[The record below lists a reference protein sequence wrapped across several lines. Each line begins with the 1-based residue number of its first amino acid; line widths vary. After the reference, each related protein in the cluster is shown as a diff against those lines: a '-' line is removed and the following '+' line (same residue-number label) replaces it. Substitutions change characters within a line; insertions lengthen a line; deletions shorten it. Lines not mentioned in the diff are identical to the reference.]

1 MALSLTELQAV
12 TDDYIER
19 TTYDIY
25 FDSNVLLWKLM
36 SGAKGSTTE
45 MGDNLVG
52 PGELVDGGK
61 KIRVFLEYD
70 NANTGTYGAST
81 TIPLNKKEILNAAR
95 FDWGGKYA
103 SNSIDLDDQVQNS
116 GDAQLVDIAYSK
128 IKNMQKSIR
137 DQMGADI
144 FTTAATSDDIIGLA
158 DLFDSSTSTAYGGI
172 AEDDMAMWKHNTR
185 ASGNTMGLAVLQQL
199 RRDAKINSNKGGV
212 PDLYITTDELKDK
225 FENTLQTQARYR
237 DVDLVDA
244 GFNNVLFDGAA
255 VVPDVNQT
263 DNYIQALNTQ
273 YLAMKTHRDYQFT
286 KPVWTAEDP
295 NSKPDNLSAQI
306 RWIGQL
312 VCYNR
317 KAHAQDTNVQA

>member
-1 MALSLTELQAV
+1 MALLGELQAV
-12 TDDYIER
+12 TDDYFEK
-19 TTYDIY
+19 TTNDIY

-36 SGAKGSTTE
+36 SGGKGATTE

-52 PGELVDGGK
+52 PGDLVDGGK
-61 KIRVFLEYD
+61 KIKIFLEYD
-70 NANTGTYGAST
+70 AANTGTYGATT
-81 TIPLNKKEILNAAR
+81 TIPLTKKDILDAAR

-116 GDAQLVDIAYSK
+116 GDAQLIDIAYAK

-137 DQMGADI
+137 DIMGSSI
-144 FTTAATSDDIIGLA
+144 FTTAASSDDIIGLA
-158 DLFDSSTSTAYGGI
+158 DLFSTNTSTEYGSI
-172 AEDDMAMWKHNTR
+172 AEDNMSTWAANSR
-185 ASGNTMGLAVLQQL
+185 SSGNTMGLAVLQQL
-199 RRDAKINSNKGGV
+199 RRDAKISSNRDGV

-237 DVDLVDA
+237 DVDLVNA

-255 VVPDVNQT
+255 VVPDTNQT
-263 DNYIQALNTQ
+263 ANYVQGMNTQ

-286 KPVWTAEDP
+286 KPVWKAEDP

-312 VCYNR
+312 VCPNR